1 MSISGWYHAPAEPS
15 DMAHA
20 SLQQL
25 QDGGLAAGADNFAP
39 EHYTRFPDAGEAAA
53 GACYV
58 CFVHT
63 LLRPCAWQVHVVHR
77 SRARD
82 MLMTAVSVWQPT
94 CSVAC
99 M

>member
-39 EHYTRFPDAGEAAA
+39 EHYTRFPDAGEAD
-53 GACYV
+53 V
-58 CFVHT
+58 CQRFRAHQHI
-63 LLRPCAWQVHVVHR
+63 ASQQVTFTDIVI
-77 SRARD
+77 A
-82 MLMTAVSVWQPT
+82 
-94 CSVAC
+94 
-99 M
+99 